1 MTATGPGPV
10 PYPDSTDHPG
20 PTDYA
25 GRTDYPGRTSYDRD
39 IDNEVRN
46 RSVGDLVGD
55 ISRDLSTLVKQEI
68 ELAKAETKQEVTKA
82 AKGAGML
89 GAAGFAGYLTVL
101 FLSLALA
108 YAIGTFWPAWVGAL
122 IVAALWAVAGA
133 VLYLRGR
140 EQLASVSAPAKT
152 IGTLKEDAAWVRHP
166 TS

>member
-1 MTATGPGPV
+1 MTASGPGAV
-10 PYPDSTDHPG
+10 PYPGSTDSPG
-20 PTDYA
+20 STDYA
-25 GRTDYPGRTSYDRD
+25 TRADYGGRGNHAGDTDS
-39 IDNEVRN
+39 EVRN
-46 RSVGDLVGD
+46 RSVGDLVGE

-108 YAIGTFWPAWVGAL
+108 YGIGTFWPAWVGAL
-122 IVAALWAVAGA
+122 IVAVLWGIVGA
-133 VLYLRGR
+133 VLYQRGR
-140 EQLASVSAPAKT
+140 QQMATVNAPAKT
-152 IGTLKEDAAWVRHP
+152 IDTLKEDAAWVRHP